1 MRRILF
7 DLEGNGFLDAIT
19 KVHCIAAVDVDTEE
33 RRVFGP
39 AECNDVCGAALEY
52 LATADVLIAHN
63 GIGYDFPALEKVCG
77 FVVPFEKQLDTLV
90 IARLIHPN
98 VKENDSKFNATL
110 LQQKKPTMG
119 AEFGKHTLRAWG
131 LRLGLHKADYEGP
144 WDVWSQSMQDYCVQD
159 IETTLRL
166 WRFLK
171 ADEYSQDAIVL
182 EHRTARL
189 CKLMTAA
196 GWPFDEKK
204 AGELHADLIAKKAD
218 CEKRLIEEFKGWEH
232 TETFVPKVNIKA
244 RGYVKGEPFTK
255 KKWVAFNPGSR
266 QHIERALRERGWEPT
281 EFTPSGQA
289 KLDEEVIENLAAEFA
304 QANTLV
310 EFLMLDK
317 RLGQLADGKQAWFK
331 QVKNGKI
338 HAEYNPMGAVTS
350 RASHFNPNIAQVP
363 SSSSLY
369 GHECRELFTVPEGWV
384 LVGADMAGLE
394 GRCLA
399 HYLAKYDGGAY
410 GEVLLRGDP
419 HWAVV
424 RAAGFLDCARD
435 KKNPLHDIIRNG
447 AKRVFYAMLYGAGAQ
462 KIGLIILETCRAA
475 RKANPEWGFV
485 YADFFKTEAPG
496 KKTLQN
502 VGSAVKRAVIEGI
515 DGFSQLARAI
525 LHALHKRPTL
535 KGLDKR
541 RLPIRSEHAALNT
554 LLQSAGA
561 ILCKRWIC
569 DAYDALIAAGFRWGW
584 DGGDFVFLGWIHDEL
599 QVACR
604 NGLGDRIGEV
614 LTSAAKGAGEPYG
627 FRIELDSEYK
637 IGRTWA
643 DTH

>member
-1 MRRILF
+1 LTRILF
-7 DLEGNGFLDAIT
+7 DLEANGFLDTVT
-19 KVHCIAAVDVDTEE
+19 KVHCIATVDVDTEE

-39 AECNDVCGAALEY
+39 QEIDAALSY
-52 LATADVLIAHN
+52 LKSADVLIAHN
-63 GIGYDFPALEKVCG
+63 GLGYDFPVLEKLYG
-77 FVVPFEKQLDTLV
+77 FVVPPRKQRDTLV

-98 VKENDSKFNATL
+98 VKENDSKLNATRL
-110 LQQKKPTMG
+110 AKKQPPMG
-119 AEFGKHTLRAWG
+119 DQFGKHTIEAWG
-131 LRLGLHKADYEGP
+131 IRLNIPKLHTDIE
-144 WDVWSQSMQDYCVQD
+144 DWSQWTPQMQERCEGDRD
-159 IETTLRL
+159 TNLKL
-166 WRFLK
+166 WRFLNPD
-171 ADEYSQDAIVL
+171 AYSQDAIVL

-196 GWPFDEKK
+196 GWPFDETA
-204 AGELHADLIAKKAD
+204 AGNLHADLITKKAD
-218 CEKRLIEEFKGWEH
+218 CEKRLIDEFKGWTHE
-232 TETFVPKVNIKA
+232 ETFVPKVNNKA

-281 EFTPSGQA
+281 EYTPSGQA
-289 KLDEEVIENLAAEFA
+289 KLDEDIIESLASEFD

-317 RLGQLADGKQAWFK
+317 RLGALADGKQAWLK
-331 QVKNGKI
+331 HVRNGKI

-369 GHECRELFTVPEGWV
+369 GHECRALFTTLKGW
-384 LVGADMAGLE
+384 LMCGADMSGLE

-424 RAAGFLDCARD
+424 RAAGFFDCDRD
-435 KKNPLHDIIRNG
+435 KANPLHDIIRNG
-447 AKRVFYAMLYGAGAQ
+447 AKRLFYAMLYGAGAQ
-462 KIGLIILETCRAA
+462 KLGLIILETCRAA
-475 RKANPEWGFV
+475 RKMNPEWDYFFKR
-485 YADFFKTEAPG
+485 FFKTENPG
-496 KKTLQN
+496 KRALQN
-502 VGSAVKRAVIEGI
+502 AGSAVKRSVIEGI
-515 DGFSQLARAI
+515 DGFSELARSI

-535 KGLDKR
+535 KGIDKR
-541 RLPIRSEHAALNT
+541 RLPIRSDHAALNT

-584 DGGDFVFLGWIHDEL
+584 DGDFVFLGWIHDEL

-604 NGLGDRIGEV
+604 DGLGDRIGEM
-614 LTSAAKGAGEPYG
+614 LTSAARQAGEPYG
-627 FRIELDSEYK
+627 FRTALDSEYK